1 MSVLIRGT
9 EMPERCGQCFLRVGK
24 CKQRIY
30 MEQRPK
36 NCPLVE
42 IPPHGRLIDANK
54 LMRDIEEYHLSDGK
68 FQHWVDVQQ
77 TVIETEGSRI

>member
-1 MSVLIRGT
+1 
-9 EMPERCGQCFLRVGK
+9 
-24 CKQRIY
+24 